1 MYTKTAAKSGKK
13 VAKMADFF
21 AATFARG
28 FPTNGET
35 NFVNEQK
42 NVARDF
48 CSAEKLRTD

>member
-1 MYTKTAAKSGKK
+1 MYTKTAAKMWQK
-13 VAKMADFF
+13 VADFF
-21 AATFARG
+21 AVTFARR
-28 FPTNGET
+28 FPPNGET